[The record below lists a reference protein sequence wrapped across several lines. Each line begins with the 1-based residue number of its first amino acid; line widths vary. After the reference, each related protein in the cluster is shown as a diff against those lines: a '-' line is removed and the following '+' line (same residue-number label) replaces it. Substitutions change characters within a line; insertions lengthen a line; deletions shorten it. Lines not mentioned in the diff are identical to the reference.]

1 MLSFEGPRARA
12 KREQAAAGVVHEGI
26 FCDGCA
32 TPGAAALRPIVGVRY
47 SRGGADYDL
56 CGACFGKLPAAERR
70 GFDALAEPAPPDAG
84 AADDGDD
91 DAAEP
96 AAAAAARRSALDSQI
111 ASLEARLQRGSGGG
125 GAPSGSGSESDSSDS
140 DGSDSDGEEA
150 EGGAALQ
157 RIQPLSAE
165 QLPEYYRK
173 KGKAPVRKGNAAAAA
188 AASAAAAA
196 AAAYEKA
203 ANRSLY
209 CRVCSKQFETVE
221 ELQEHRG
228 GAEHQAAEER
238 DRRASYCPLC
248 DKQFT
253 SPEQLR
259 EHVSGKWHKAREAAA
274 QGGEWVAPSHSK
286 RPGKRR
292 SSDAKAKAKSKGKG
306 DGAQNGAAQE
316 AKPLFVR
323 FGTETGG
330 QIRVKGARKVLGGR
344 MEKKR
349 RKESNT

>member
-1 MLSFEGPRARA
+1 MRPAEPPQASAEPEPCEGDDSGPELLGDALERVQV
-12 KREQAAAGVVHEGI
+12 EQA
-26 FCDGCA
+26 
-32 TPGAAALRPIVGVRY
+32 
-47 SRGGADYDL
+47 
-56 CGACFGKLPAAERR
+56 
-70 GFDALAEPAPPDAG
+70 
-84 AADDGDD
+84 
-91 DAAEP
+91 
-96 AAAAAARRSALDSQI
+96 
-111 ASLEARLQRGSGGG
+111 LQVT
-125 GAPSGSGSESDSSDS
+125 
-140 DGSDSDGEEA
+140 
-150 EGGAALQ
+150 Q
-157 RIQPLSAE
+157 Q
-165 QLPEYYRK
+165 
-173 KGKAPVRKGNAAAAA
+173 
-188 AASAAAAA
+188 
-196 AAAYEKA
+196 
-203 ANRSLY
+203 
-209 CRVCSKQFETVE
+209 
-221 ELQEHRG
+221 LQEHRG

-286 RPGKRR
+286 RPSKRR
-292 SSDAKAKAKSKGKG
+292 SSDAKAKAKGKGKG